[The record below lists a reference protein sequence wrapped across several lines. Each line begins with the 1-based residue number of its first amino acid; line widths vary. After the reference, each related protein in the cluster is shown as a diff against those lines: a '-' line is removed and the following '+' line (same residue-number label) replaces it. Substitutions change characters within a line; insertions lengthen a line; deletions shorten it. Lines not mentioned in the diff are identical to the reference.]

1 MFFYICN
8 EVKPQTKAD
17 GLKADDMKKY
27 IDTINELRAMN
38 VRDIFEKVSNYHYLS
53 SNSVEY
59 SDDAY
64 FIFNIITEIGEGF
77 VVDICKKASCDNRA
91 ISVKQAWCVAFAIK
105 KLTDDQAEAC
115 AARMEALDAEVEST
129 EVAKAECDI
138 ENDKKENT
146 ETENITEKNMKA
158 SDIRAIN
165 ENQESGRV
173 FIHLTDGQTICRVM
187 STQEVRKAQK
197 IRLREGIEAFKNEIV
212 RLFNDIYS
220 KPQAVRKVPVD
231 RDEERFWTLHN
242 MRKIGSL
249 PSEEELEYQLLLDKS
264 DI

>member
-1 MFFYICN
+1 MFCIFKIYSYLCI

-53 SNSVEY
+53 SSSVEY

-115 AARMEALDAEVEST
+115 AARMEALDAEVE
-129 EVAKAECDI
+129 
-138 ENDKKENT
+138 NDKKENT

-158 SDIRAIN
+158 SDIRAIK

-187 STQEVRKAQK
+187 STKEVRKAQK
-197 IRLREGIEAFKNEIV
+197 IRLREGIEAFKNEIA
-212 RLFNDIYS
+212 RLFNDSYS

-231 RDEERFWTLHN
+231 QNEERFWTLHN

-249 PSEEELEYQLLLDKS
+249 PSEEELEYQLLLIKS

>member
-1 MFFYICN
+1 
-8 EVKPQTKAD
+8 
-17 GLKADDMKKY
+17 MKKY

-53 SNSVEY
+53 NNSVEY

-146 ETENITEKNMKA
+146 ETENITEKKYE
-158 SDIRAIN
+158 SIRH
-165 ENQESGRV
+165 S
-173 FIHLTDGQTICRVM
+173 C
-187 STQEVRKAQK
+187 
-197 IRLREGIEAFKNEIV
+197 
-212 RLFNDIYS
+212 Y
-220 KPQAVRKVPVD
+220 
-231 RDEERFWTLHN
+231 
-242 MRKIGSL
+242 
-249 PSEEELEYQLLLDKS
+249 
-264 DI
+264 

>member
-1 MFFYICN
+1 
-8 EVKPQTKAD
+8 
-17 GLKADDMKKY
+17 MKKY

-53 SNSVEY
+53 NNSVEY

-91 ISVKQAWCVAFAIK
+91 SSVKQAWCVAFAIK

-158 SDIRAIN
+158 SDIRVIN

-249 PSEEELEYQLLLDKS
+249 PSEEELECQLLLNKS

>member
-1 MFFYICN
+1 MTYRA
-8 EVKPQTKAD
+8 KLSKAD
-17 GLKADDMKKY
+17 L
-27 IDTINELRAMN
+27 
-38 VRDIFEKVSNYHYLS
+38 V
-53 SNSVEY
+53 
-59 SDDAY
+59 
-64 FIFNIITEIGEGF
+64 IGNF
-77 VVDICKKASCDNRA
+77 KCIY
-91 ISVKQAWCVAFAIK
+91 
-105 KLTDDQAEAC
+105 
-115 AARMEALDAEVEST
+115 
-129 EVAKAECDI
+129 

-158 SDIRAIN
+158 SDIRVIN

-249 PSEEELEYQLLLDKS
+249 PSEEELECQLLLNKS

>member
-1 MFFYICN
+1 MVCCF
-8 EVKPQTKAD
+8 
-17 GLKADDMKKY
+17 
-27 IDTINELRAMN
+27 
-38 VRDIFEKVSNYHYLS
+38 RD
-53 SNSVEY
+53 
-59 SDDAY
+59 
-64 FIFNIITEIGEGF
+64 
-77 VVDICKKASCDNRA
+77 
-91 ISVKQAWCVAFAIK
+91 Q

-158 SDIRAIN
+158 SDIRVIN

-212 RLFNDIYS
+212 RLYRAGIYC
-220 KPQAVRKVPVD
+220 PQIAPR
-231 RDEERFWTLHN
+231 R
-242 MRKIGSL
+242 GSR
-249 PSEEELEYQLLLDKS
+249 PYGCA
-264 DI
+264 